1 MHNYTSV
8 SDSMAQRFCPKLLG
22 GGKSLYSLLIVLAV
36 FLIFGFSS
44 CSSDDSVEGEE
55 LTSTRIS
62 DLNALLVSHDWEVT
76 EASSIIGLATC
87 DMLNGRTY
95 CQFSYNKVSFTQEV
109 LQYSFDGTSEGTKI
123 VPAGEYSYAVKEGNI
138 TIDNQIFTVST
149 GHRDRPSTLK
159 SEPMYCPYDPLRKEF
174 LTCPVYDRTKL

>member
-1 MHNYTSV
+1 MKEYNYASV
-8 SDSMAQRFCPKLLG
+8 SDSMAQRFSVSQIG
-22 GGKSLYSLLIVLAV
+22 RGKSLNSLLIVLAV

-44 CSSDDSVEGEE
+44 CTSDDSVEEE
-55 LTSTRIS
+55 LTSTRVS

-109 LQYSFDGTSEGTKI
+109 LQHSLDGTSEGTKI
-123 VPAGEYSYAVKEGNI
+123 VPAGEYSYAVKEGTI
-138 TIDNQIFTVST
+138 TIDNQIFTVSIINDDSLVLRYE
-149 GHRDRPSTLK
+149 GWKVVLK
-159 SEPMYCPYDPLRKEF
+159 GKGR
-174 LTCPVYDRTKL
+174 